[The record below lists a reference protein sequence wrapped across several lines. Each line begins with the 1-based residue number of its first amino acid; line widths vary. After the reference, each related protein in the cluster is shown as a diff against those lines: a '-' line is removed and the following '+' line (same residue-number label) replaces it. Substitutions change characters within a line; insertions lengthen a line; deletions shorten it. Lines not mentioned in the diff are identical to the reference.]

1 VEDNHIMELFK
12 QKGKNWSEIAK
23 IVKTRNGK
31 QIRDRYLNYLDPK
44 IKRDKFSKEDDEL
57 ILGYYVKFGPKW
69 SLIAKFIKDRTG
81 DLIKNRFYSHL
92 KSKIH
97 QNNTS
102 KSKKNIKIYRFS
114 KRTKPKL
121 SLKNVKDL
129 KLNPI
134 NTYNNNEFNSTAGT
148 SSEQN
153 MNYSFNDFNYDSN
166 KREDMTYTDYFL
178 NNNDVNNQPTNENE
192 YFNNEI
198 DINGLNILMLFN
210 YNSNSAEGSNSNV
223 NIQLEN

>member
-210 YNSNSAEGSNSNV
+210 YNNSAEESNSNV
-223 NIQLEN
+223 KNQ